1 MKIKVLNPQNQQIEE
16 VEEGLIPQY
25 VNQGFQVE
33 ANKEFNV
40 ESPDG
45 KRGALSTADLKKALD
60 SGFKIVTRD
69 RIKQEELEEK
79 YDNPIYGATTA
90 LARGLTM
97 GLSDQALV
105 RSQLL
110 SKEELKAMKDA
121 SPISSI
127 VGEVTGF
134 IAPLLAT
141 GGASAAA
148 QATAKIGAL
157 PRLVQK
163 GAELAGKTA
172 VDFVGKKAT
181 SEIAKKAIQAG
192 VTGIVEGALQ
202 GVGQTI
208 SEDALGTADF
218 NAESLLY
225 NVGIGGAIGGALG
238 AGIGAVGEAS
248 SRFIGKGAKEARKKL
263 ANSLDLPPEQKTSLI
278 NSIENN
284 EALEDIITKLGSD
297 KPRVE
302 AFKNLGIDEV
312 PEYITSNSPFAKTGR
327 DFLTQSHTPAAMKM
341 QAETQVLRD
350 KVDDYAKSLVASSKE
365 VTDTELGQ
373 FAKDQLKAEIA
384 ERQLNAKTFYES
396 LAQYDT
402 LTIDKSVKK
411 TLIDKLKKSDA
422 IRLNTAAGEVKGL
435 IKSVDAIE
443 SIGDITKVRTDI
455 GGKRE
460 AAKFSRNFSLT
471 KTYDD
476 LYQSLT
482 TMREDAIV
490 NSSLLDE
497 GLKKSIN
504 QGRKIA
510 DKEYRGIFKD
520 YELIDDVLGGRKS
533 KTIDQMIEKIEDIDN
548 GEVFNK
554 LFRPKKIEQTIELSQ
569 RYPQIFGLIKE
580 KRLNDIFNESFVKFK
595 GETVFSPEK
604 LVDKI
609 LKMKPEEQGLMFPGM
624 NIKEIAKNIRLASES
639 LPKRVN
645 YSNTAEWGELRTQLT
660 QLAMDASGISQLRDQ
675 KLYNALK
682 NGDSYVNNYFMKTL
696 PVLEKVEKAGNALK
710 IAVDDTARD
719 LLSNV
724 RRSVTSAAISY
735 KQPSQKEIEKARD
748 DFQMLQ
754 NDPKKMMDDILRANK
769 QLYVAAPKAYQ
780 ALEQKI
786 SSAINLI
793 SEKMP
798 KTDSDMFG
806 DSREI
811 SRTEAQKIHEYI
823 KGINNPKEVLK
834 EISKGYINPYALST
848 FKIVYPDTFYKLTD
862 SILTRLPSTKL
873 TYSQKRKIEQLLGTA
888 SQASRRPEQRARIQ
902 ANFLPAEQ
910 PQQPQQGKIR
920 MVGADKLNSS
930 GRTMTGLDSILS
942 RQKS

>member
-16 VEEGLIPQY
+16 VDEGLVPQY

-33 ANKEFNV
+33 AGKEFNV
-40 ESPDG
+40 ESPEG
-45 KRGALSTADLKKALD
+45 KRGSLSTEELKKALD

-110 SKEELKAMKDA
+110 SKEELKAIKDA
-121 SPISSI
+121 NPISSV

-141 GGASAAA
+141 GGVSAAA

-157 PRLVQK
+157 PRLAQK
-163 GAELAGKTA
+163 GAELAGKAA

-238 AGIGAVGEAS
+238 AGIGAAGEAS
-248 SRFIGKGAKEARKKL
+248 SKFIGKGAKEARKKL

-284 EALEDIITKLGSD
+284 EQLEDIITKLGTD

-302 AFKNLGIDEV
+302 AFKALGIDEV

-341 QAETQVLRD
+341 QAEAQALRD
-350 KVDDYAKSLVASSKE
+350 KVDDYAKSLLASKRQ
-365 VTDTELGQ
+365 VTDTELGE
-373 FAKDQLKAEIA
+373 FAKNQLTAEIG
-384 ERQLNAKTFYES
+384 ERVGTAKMYYEALEQYNDLPVSDRIKKLLRTRLEKSDAVRLKLIPQSEIDNIMASVDSATS
-396 LAQYDT
+396 LGDVTKVRSALRGNLSEAIRSGNYQKADNLSDVYDT
-402 LTIDKSVKK
+402 LT
-411 TLIDKLKKSDA
+411 
-422 IRLNTAAGEVKGL
+422 R
-435 IKSVDAIE
+435 
-443 SIGDITKVRTDI
+443 
-455 GGKRE
+455 
-460 AAKFSRNFSLT
+460 
-471 KTYDD
+471 
-476 LYQSLT
+476 
-482 TMREDAIV
+482 MREDAIIRS
-490 NSSLLDE
+490 NLPKATKLDII
-497 GLKKSIN
+497 K
-504 QGRKIA
+504 GRKLA
-510 DKEYRGIFKD
+510 DKEYAQAFKD
-520 YELIDDVLGGRKS
+520 YELIDQVLGGTKS
-533 KTIDQMIEKIEDIDN
+533 KTIDQMLNKIETIDN
-548 GEVFNK
+548 GQIYNK
-554 LFRPKKIEQTIELSQ
+554 FFKPQKIEQTIELSQ
-569 RYPQIFGLIKE
+569 RYPQVFGLIKE
-580 KRLNDIFNESFVKFK
+580 KRMNDLFNDSFSSFK

-604 LVDKI
+604 LIKN
-609 LKMKPEEQGLMFPGM
+609 LKKMKIEEKELIFPGVK
-624 NIKEIAKNIRLASES
+624 IDEIAENIRLASES
-639 LPKRVN
+639 LPKRIN

-682 NGDSYVNNYFMKTL
+682 NGDSFVNNYFMKTL

-724 RRSVTSAAISY
+724 RRSVTAAAISY
-735 KQPSQKEIEKARD
+735 KQPSQKEIEKARE

-780 ALEQKI
+780 ALEQKV

-798 KTDSDMFG
+798 KSDSDMFG

-834 EISKGYINPYALST
+834 EIGKGYINPYALST
-848 FKIVYPDTFYKLTD
+848 FKIVYPETYYKLTD

-873 TYSQKRKIEQLLGTA
+873 SYSQKRKIEQLLGTA
-888 SQASRRPEQRARIQ
+888 SQASRRPEQRARMQ
-902 ANFLPAEQ
+902 ANFMPANQ

-920 MVGADKLNSS
+920 MAGAENINSS
-930 GRTMTGLDSILS
+930 GRTMTGLDSILT

>member
-16 VEEGLIPQY
+16 VEEGLVPQY

-238 AGIGAVGEAS
+238 AGIGAAGEAS
-248 SRFIGKGAKEARKKL
+248 SKFIGKGAKEARKKL
-263 ANSLDLPPEQKTSLI
+263 ANSLDLPIDQKTSLI

-350 KVDDYAKSLVASSKE
+350 KVDDYAKSLLASKKQ
-365 VTDTELGQ
+365 VTDTELGE
-373 FAKDQLKAEIA
+373 FAKNQLTAEIG
-384 ERQLNAKTFYES
+384 ERVGTAKMYYEALEQYNDLPVS
-396 LAQYDT
+396 DRIKKLLRTRLEKSDAVRLELIPKSDLDQILRSVDLAQSIGDVSKVRTNLRGALSAEYRSGNFSKAQNFQDIYDT
-402 LTIDKSVKK
+402 LT
-411 TLIDKLKKSDA
+411 
-422 IRLNTAAGEVKGL
+422 R
-435 IKSVDAIE
+435 
-443 SIGDITKVRTDI
+443 
-455 GGKRE
+455 
-460 AAKFSRNFSLT
+460 
-471 KTYDD
+471 
-476 LYQSLT
+476 
-482 TMREDAIV
+482 MREDAIIRSDLPKV
-490 NSSLLDE
+490 TKLDII
-497 GLKKSIN
+497 K
-504 QGRKIA
+504 GRKLA
-510 DKEYRGIFKD
+510 DKEYAQVFKD
-520 YELIDDVLGGRKS
+520 YELIDQVLGGKS
-533 KTIDQMIEKIEDIDN
+533 KTIDDMIAKIEKLDN
-548 GEVFNK
+548 GLVYSK
-554 LFRPKKIEQTIELSQ
+554 LFKPQKIEQTIELSQ

-580 KRLNDIFNESFVKFK
+580 KRMNDLFNDSFSSCK

-604 LVDKI
+604 LVKN
-609 LKMKPEEQGLMFPGM
+609 LKKMKLEEKELIFPGVK
-624 NIKEIAKNIRLASES
+624 IDDIAENIRLASES
-639 LPKRVN
+639 LPKRIN

-754 NDPKKMMDDILRANK
+754 NDPKKMMDDILRTNK

-920 MVGADKLNSS
+920 TAGADKLNSS
-930 GRTMTGLDSILS
+930 GRTMSGLDSILS